1 MATRRSRKPSKNVI
15 ELSSEDSEDLEVM
28 GSSEEE
34 DADAEEADA
43 EESCATAPVRS
54 ILAAVPTLGLLAPLP
69 LTLTRHVVHCV

>member
-43 EESCATAPVRS
+43 EEVR
-54 ILAAVPTLGLLAPLP
+54 
-69 LTLTRHVVHCV
+69 